1 MGIGGGAAI
10 SCDLPKKKNK
20 FERGKIIGEVK
31 FDSLTVQ
38 TQLQIIKM

>member
-10 SCDLPKKKNK
+10 SCDLPKKNK

-31 FDSLTVQ
+31 FDSLSVQ
-38 TQLQIIKM
+38 TRLQIIKM